1 MIKLKPKRKMT
12 KPNLNNYLPLNFDR
26 VVVNGVQVDFEN
38 YTKSYKH
45 DNDRICI
52 VYTNGLYTTTLN
64 KPFAVSRTNM
74 KRDMD
79 FVATFIE

>member
-1 MIKLKPKRKMT
+1 MM

-45 DNDRICI
+45 DDDRICV
-52 VYTNGLYTTTLN
+52 VYTNGMYTTTLN

-74 KRDMD
+74 KRDME
-79 FVATFIE
+79 FVKSFI